1 MLNNLLRLT
10 LVLLILPFFV
20 HADVI
25 KLKDGAPQIYT
36 VKPGDTLWDISN
48 LFLDKPWYWPQ
59 IWRTNTQIINPH
71 LIFPGDELRLSINSA
86 GEPMIDLVR
95 STQKPYI
102 VRSPTAKQILK
113 SNRPIAVLP
122 WHEIEPYFNQELVMS
137 EQEYAVLP
145 SIVGSPEGTEFF
157 ANGDVVLV
165 NVQGLALGNYQVVR
179 KQQALYNQEG
189 DFLGMQ
195 VRHVAQGEALSP
207 LLPKQSL
214 VSLSEANLEVKRG
227 DKLLKV
233 VKSSNSESMVQ
244 IKGAQ
249 EEKGH
254 IIADVSQYQLSGK
267 YSVVVVDLGQD
278 EISAGVV
285 MGIYQQGAAVIDGEQ
300 AQYVNE
306 TQLLQRVFSQ
316 GEVLPQPWMKVG
328 ELLVFKVFSKVSYA
342 LVTRSSTV
350 IRKGAIV
357 AKP

>member
-1 MLNNLLRLT
+1 
-10 LVLLILPFFV
+10 
-20 HADVI
+20 
-25 KLKDGAPQIYT
+25 
-36 VKPGDTLWDISN
+36 
-48 LFLDKPWYWPQ
+48 
-59 IWRTNTQIINPH
+59 
-71 LIFPGDELRLSINSA
+71 
-86 GEPMIDLVR
+86 
-95 STQKPYI
+95 
-102 VRSPTAKQILK
+102 
-113 SNRPIAVLP
+113 
-122 WHEIEPYFNQELVMS
+122 
-137 EQEYAVLP
+137 
-145 SIVGSPEGTEFF
+145 
-157 ANGDVVLV
+157 
-165 NVQGLALGNYQVVR
+165 
-179 KQQALYNQEG
+179 
-189 DFLGMQ
+189 
-195 VRHVAQGEALSP
+195 
-207 LLPKQSL
+207 
-214 VSLSEANLEVKRG
+214 
-227 DKLLKV
+227 
-233 VKSSNSESMVQ
+233 MVQ